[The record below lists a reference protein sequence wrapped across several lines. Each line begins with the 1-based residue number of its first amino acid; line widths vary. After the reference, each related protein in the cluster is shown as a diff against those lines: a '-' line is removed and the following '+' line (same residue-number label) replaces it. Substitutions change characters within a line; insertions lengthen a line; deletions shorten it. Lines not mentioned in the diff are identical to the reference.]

1 MRDLSKLNR
10 DLGKV
15 LLVACDPDA
24 YALQPENAIK
34 VCSPSGQCVDRTHAL
49 FCVQSCA

>member
-24 YALQPENAIK
+24 YHLQPENAIK
-34 VCSPSGQCVDRTHAL
+34 VRAAVACDDSRLAL
-49 FCVQSCA
+49 LAMP